1 MSMRKFTF
9 LFLSMFF
16 MLGTSVAV
24 SQEIAD
30 FNSPT
35 VYPNSEELVT
45 TVYNIRISFS
55 KDITV
60 TLPEAGI
67 DVVNT
72 TTQEVVKIAN
82 AQVYDWETNVAVLE
96 FEQKLVPGKDGKEEL
111 QPQYIEAPGTY
122 TYTIP
127 AGCITSVDGD
137 EFAEHTYT
145 FSIAS
150 TFDVVGC
157 SPKTTDKL
165 EKVEITFEEEIIDVN
180 MPQQGL
186 TIWDMYYTNQ
196 WFTKSEFTISEDKK
210 SVTLELA
217 EPITDSGIYD
227 LSIPQGIFV
236 SANGINN
243 YSTQT
248 ITVQDMT
255 PSFYTN
261 YDDENRVKE
270 IPGLAIGF
278 KNVSNVELVEG
289 AAPVMVYLP
298 GGSDAAGTA
307 QIIDGSII
315 VTFDTELTEE
325 GLYTFVIPAGMF
337 KMDGVENESREVGV
351 ELYTFNIVPLEIVG
365 VTPVAGTVS
374 QLDKIIIQYNQNVRL
389 AMDENWQQI
398 SGEIK
403 MTDGENEYTLTYNPM
418 SNLGTTIEYL
428 VNAEWTGY
436 EYASAPVTA
445 EGRYVLDLS
454 AIVVDYASEKYI
466 DEWGWENT
474 RWNAQG
480 SCEGTAVWTISAAP
494 ETGIDGVEAEDGEQ
508 VIYDLTGRR
517 VKSIT
522 TPGIYIVN
530 GVKVVK

>member
-1 MSMRKFTF
+1 MRKFTF

-35 VYPNSEELVT
+35 VNPNSEEPVT
-45 TVYNIRISFS
+45 TVYNIRLSFS

-82 AQVYDWETNVAVLE
+82 AQVYDWEPNVAVFE

-111 QPQYIEAPGTY
+111 QPQYIETPGTY

-137 EFAEHTYT
+137 VFTEHTYT

-165 EKVEITFEEEIIDVN
+165 EKVEITFEEEIVDVN

-196 WFTKSEFTISEDKK
+196 WFTKSDFTLSDDKK

-217 EPITDSGIYD
+217 EPIADSGMYD
-227 LSIPQGIFV
+227 LAIPQGTFV

-289 AAPVMVYLP
+289 AEPVMVYLP
-298 GGSDAAGTA
+298 GGGDAAGTA

-325 GLYTFVIPAGMF
+325 GFYTFVIPAGMF

-374 QLDKIIIQYNQNVRL
+374 QLYKIIIQYNQNVTL
-389 AMDENWQQI
+389 AMDEYWQQI
-398 SGEIK
+398 SREIK

-436 EYASAPVTA
+436 EYVSAPVTA

-454 AIVVDYASEKYI
+454 DIILSYGAEKYI
-466 DEWGWENT
+466 DEWGGENT

-480 SCEGTAVWTISAAP
+480 SCEGTVVWTISAAD

>member
-1 MSMRKFTF
+1 MRKFTF
-9 LFLSMFF
+9 LFFSMFF

-35 VYPNSEELVT
+35 VYPNSEKPET
-45 TVYNIRISFS
+45 MVYNIRISFS

-60 TLPEAGI
+60 TLPEGGI

-82 AQVYDWETNVAVLE
+82 AQVYDWEPNTAVLE

-111 QPQYIEAPGTY
+111 QPQYIETPGTY

-137 EFAEHTYT
+137 VFAEHTYT
-145 FSIAS
+145 FSITS

-165 EKVEITFEEEIIDVN
+165 EKVEITFEEEIVDVN
-180 MPQQGL
+180 MPEQGL
-186 TIWDMYYTNQ
+186 TIWDMYYMNS
-196 WFTKSEFTISEDKK
+196 WFTKSEFTLSEDKK

-217 EPITDSGIYD
+217 EPITASGMYD
-227 LSIPQGIFV
+227 LAIPQGIFV

-248 ITVQDMT
+248 ITIQDLT

-298 GGSDAAGTA
+298 GGGEAAGTA
-307 QIIDGSII
+307 QIIEGSII
-315 VTFDTELTEE
+315 VAFDIALTEE

-351 ELYTFNIVPLEIVG
+351 ELYTFNLLPLEIVSI
-365 VTPVAGTVS
+365 TPAAGTVE
-374 QLDKIIIQYNQNVRL
+374 QLDKIIIEFNQNVIL
-389 AMDENWQQI
+389 AQKDWQEI
-398 SGEIK
+398 SREIK
-403 MTDGENEYTLTYNPM
+403 ITDGVNEYTLT
-418 SNLGTTIEYL
+418 SNVSYTLSNKIEY
-428 VNAEWTGY
+428 VANAVWDGY
-436 EYASAPVTA
+436 GYASTPITA

-454 AIVVDYASEKYI
+454 DIILSYGAEKYI
-466 DEWGWENT
+466 DEWGYENT

-480 SCEGTAVWTISAAP
+480 SCEGTLVWTISAAP